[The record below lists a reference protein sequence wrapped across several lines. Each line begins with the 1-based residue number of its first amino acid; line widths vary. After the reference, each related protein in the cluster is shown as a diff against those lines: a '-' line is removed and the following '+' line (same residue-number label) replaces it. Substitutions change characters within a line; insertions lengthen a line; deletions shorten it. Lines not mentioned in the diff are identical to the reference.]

1 MVALTP
7 IIALQVLGLLFKI
20 KSAGEE
26 HAERKKPVSRYECV
40 YFVVYKG
47 LASRILHFARK
58 RGVSGGTIFYGRQ
71 TAKGFWKH
79 LFRLDHV
86 EKEVLVIVTEQ
97 KLAYQLMRMVSKLLQ
112 FGMTGDGITFSVP
125 VARFIGDGGDKHHIT
140 EKEKVTFMYD
150 AINIIVNKGMAEE
163 MLAAAQSAG
172 AYSGTIVNAR
182 GAGQSETS
190 RLFSLDI
197 EPEKEL
203 LLIVVERDRTDA
215 VIDAVNAQIDL
226 DAPGNG
232 IMYVQEVSRIYGQ
245 MK

>member
-1 MVALTP
+1 
-7 IIALQVLGLLFKI
+7 
-20 KSAGEE
+20 
-26 HAERKKPVSRYECV
+26 
-40 YFVVYKG
+40 
-47 LASRILHFARK
+47 
-58 RGVSGGTIFYGRQ
+58 
-71 TAKGFWKH
+71 
-79 LFRLDHV
+79 
-86 EKEVLVIVTEQ
+86 
-97 KLAYQLMRMVSKLLQ
+97 
-112 FGMTGDGITFSVP
+112 
-125 VARFIGDGGDKHHIT
+125 
-140 EKEKVTFMYD
+140 MYD

-190 RLFSLDI
+190 RLFSMDI